1 MNSFDTDEDF
11 DELERYIIDN
21 VTTDDDDDIAE
32 DVEQDAV
39 SEGSEG
45 LGMDIVCVVCKNIS
59 ECTLYTYIIYI
70 KMYLHVCMMYTVNCI
85 CKIFFDYN
93 VETL

>member
-1 MNSFDTDEDF
+1 
-11 DELERYIIDN
+11 
-21 VTTDDDDDIAE
+21 
-32 DVEQDAV
+32 
-39 SEGSEG
+39 
-45 LGMDIVCVVCKNIS
+45 MDIVCVVCKNIS
-59 ECTLYTYIIYI
+59 EYTLYTYIIYI